1 MENHCPWP
9 SGDDLMIAYHDTE
22 WGIPVHDDKKLF
34 EFMVLDA
41 FQAGLSWKTVLHK
54 REAFRIAFDN
64 FDPLKIV
71 KYDDKKVDELM
82 QNSGIIRNKQ
92 KILATITNAQCFLDI
107 QKEFGSIDAYLWQ
120 FINNKPLVNKWDKLS
135 QLPASS
141 PESDMMSKALR
152 KRGFSFIGTTICYA
166 FMQAAGMVNDHLI
179 SCPRYKEVQK

>member
-1 MENHCPWP
+1 MENRCPWP

-22 WGIPVHDDKKLF
+22 WGVPVHDDRKLF
-34 EFMVLDA
+34 EFIVLDA

-54 REAFRIAFDN
+54 REAFRTAFDD
-64 FDPLKIV
+64 FDAGKIV

-107 QKEFGSIDAYLWQ
+107 QKEFGSFDAYLWQ
-120 FINNKPLVNKWDKLS
+120 FMNNKPLVNKWDKLS

-166 FMQAAGMVNDHLI
+166 FMQAAGFVNDHLI
-179 SCPRYKEVQK
+179 SCPRHQEVQK